1 MIGISS
7 KVVFHGK
14 VLVKKVGEA
23 TVKSLGHAGALV
35 RLIAKRS
42 IKRSPEKSA
51 EGSPPHTRKGLLKR
65 AILFAREKGRVIIG
79 PSARI
84 AGPAGVPHEFGG
96 RFRQERYPK
105 RPFMGPAL
113 RKAADRLPKF
123 WKQSVR

>member
-1 MIGISS
+1 MIGLTA
-7 KVVFHGK
+7 KAVFHGK
-14 VLVKKVGEA
+14 AIVKKVGEA

-42 IKRSPEKSA
+42 IKRSPAKSA
-51 EGSPPHTRKGLLKR
+51 EGAPPHTRKGLLKS
-65 AILFAREKGRVIIG
+65 AIIYAQEKGRVIIG

-84 AGPAGVPHEFGG
+84 AGPAGKPHEFGG
-96 RFRQERYPK
+96 RFRQEKYPK

-113 RKAADRLPKF
+113 RKAAERLPKF